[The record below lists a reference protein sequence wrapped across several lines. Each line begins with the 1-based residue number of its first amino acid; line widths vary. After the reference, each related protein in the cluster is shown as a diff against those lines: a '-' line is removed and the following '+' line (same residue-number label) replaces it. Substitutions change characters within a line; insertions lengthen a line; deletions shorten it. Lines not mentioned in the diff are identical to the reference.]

1 MGRRVRFDDSL
12 KTVLAADASTA
23 FGAQATFRQLADLLA
38 RGRAEPNAETLG
50 RLRALRSQVP
60 ASARAAAARG
70 LALGRPSAA
79 LIALFAEDE
88 PAIAQA
94 ALRGAM
100 LQAEEWIAILP
111 RLGPV
116 GRAALRQRTDL
127 DPVVVRAL
135 ESFGPTDFALGYDAP
150 AAADQPEEIEPA
162 AALDAVA
169 EMIVEETVEATEP
182 SKVEAIPSPARA
194 PAGFEIAALVDR
206 IESFKRDGGMPI
218 APRAPA
224 PPASVLDHF
233 RFETGADGVI
243 RWSDAVPRGAV
254 VGLSLFSRH
263 EESGFQALFERRA
276 AIADAP
282 VVLDGAGAVAGA
294 WCVSAMPLF
303 EQATGQFVGYRGE
316 ARRPATEKRAGAATG
331 HRKSEGLRRL
341 VHELRTPTNAIAG
354 FSELIE
360 AQLLGPVDPVH
371 RERASTIRSLAADL
385 VAAIEDLDLA
395 ARMESDALELRPGVV
410 PLAPLLERVAGEMQS
425 LAARRGSS
433 IGVET
438 GDVALGLA
446 CDDRAAERLFTRL
459 IGTMVSA
466 SREGEAIR
474 VAAEQQAGQRVQIS
488 ITRPQTLADMSETA
502 LLNLDAERETALAGA
517 PLLGTGFAL
526 RLIANLALEL
536 GGRLTIEA
544 DRLTVTLPAAS
555 IGDMGQAS
563 TN

>member
-1 MGRRVRFDDSL
+1 MRFDDSL

-38 RGRAEPNAETLG
+38 RGRAEANTETLG

-60 ASARAAAARG
+60 ASVRAAAARG

-88 PAIAQA
+88 PAVAQA

-100 LQAEEWIAILP
+100 LPVGEWIAILP
-111 RLGPV
+111 GLGPV
-116 GRAALRQRTDL
+116 GRAALRQRKDL
-127 DPVVVRAL
+127 DPLIVRAL

-150 AAADQPEEIEPA
+150 AVLDEPEEVKPA

-169 EMIVEETVEATEP
+169 EVIVEETVDAAKP
-182 SKVEAIPSPARA
+182 SAVEAVSSAVRA

-206 IESFKRDGGMPI
+206 IESFKRDGGLPI
-218 APRAPA
+218 APRTPA

-254 VGLSLFSRH
+254 VGLSLLGRH
-263 EESGFQALFERRA
+263 TEGEFGLLFERRA
-276 AIADAP
+276 AIVDAP
-282 VVLDGAGAVAGA
+282 LVIDGAGAVAGA
-294 WCVSAMPLF
+294 WRVSAMPLF
-303 EQATGQFVGYRGE
+303 EDATGQFAGYRGE
-316 ARRPATEKRAGAATG
+316 ARRALTTDRASAASG
-331 HRKSEGLRRL
+331 QRKSEGLRRL

-410 PLAPLLERVAGEMQS
+410 PLGPLLERVTGEMQA
-425 LAARRGSS
+425 LAESRGSNVA
-433 IGVET
+433 VET
-438 GDVALGLA
+438 GDAALGLA

-474 VAAEQQAGQRVQIS
+474 VSAERLAGRRVRVS
-488 ITRPQTLADMSETA
+488 ITRPQTLAHMSEAA
-502 LLNLDAERETALAGA
+502 LLNLDAERETALAGG

-526 RLIANLALEL
+526 RLIANLAIEL
-536 GGRLTIEA
+536 SGRMTIEA

-555 IGDMGQAS
+555 IGEMGQAS